1 MSGTQGDKALQA
13 REWLEELKT
22 NRRTQAGLAVFALA
36 LAFMAYML
44 WPDAPK
50 RRPGKVFS
58 AINTAAGDDRTLLA
72 LDKLPDLAK
81 LDQAGELPSED
92 RMYRDLLLFDGPPPP
107 PPPPPKP
114 LPPPP
119 PPTAEQLR
127 AIALQQAKDAEFASR
142 PQDLRYLGYLERQS
156 VGRIGAF
163 MKGELPVSIKQ
174 GDVLS
179 SQWQLITVTSTSA
192 EFQNLKYPD
201 LRYRTNAVDGA
212 AGARGAGV
220 TNEF

>member
-1 MSGTQGDKALQA
+1 MSRTQDGKAIQA

-22 NRRTQAGLAVFALA
+22 NRRTQMGLAVFGLA

-44 WPDAPK
+44 WPEAPK
-50 RRPGKVFS
+50 RRPGKVF
-58 AINTAAGDDRTLLA
+58 AALNTAGDDRTLLA

-81 LDQAGELPSED
+81 LGQAGELPSED

-119 PPTAEQLR
+119 PPTEEQLR

-142 PQDLRYLGYLERQS
+142 PQDLRYLGYMERQS

-163 MKGELPVSIKQ
+163 MKGEIPVPIKQ
-174 GDVLS
+174 GDVLG
-179 SQWQLITVTSTSA
+179 SQWKLVTVTSTSA
-192 EFQNLKYPD
+192 EFHNLKYPE
-201 LRYRTNAVDGA
+201 LRHRINAVDGA
-212 AGARGAGV
+212 AGSRGAGV

>member
-1 MSGTQGDKALQA
+1 MSDASGDKALQIK
-13 REWLEELKT
+13 EWLEELKT
-22 NRRTQAGLAVFALA
+22 NRRTQAGLAVFGLA
-36 LAFMAYML
+36 LAFMVYML
-44 WPDAPK
+44 WPEAPK
-50 RRPGKVFS
+50 RRPGKVFATLS
-58 AINTAAGDDRTLLA
+58 TAGDDRTLLA

-119 PPTAEQLR
+119 PPTEAQLR

-163 MKGELPVSIKQ
+163 MKGDLPVSIKR
-174 GDVLS
+174 GDVLGN
-179 SQWQLITVTSTSA
+179 QWKLVTVTSSSA
-192 EFQNLKYPD
+192 EFQNLKYPE
-201 LRYRTNAVDGA
+201 LRHRINAVDGA
-212 AGARGAGV
+212 AGSRSTGV